1 MSTVN
6 AGWRGPNI
14 VKEGL
19 VLYLDAASGTS
30 YSPYTSGVTWRDI
43 SGNGNNG
50 TLTNGPT
57 YSSAN
62 GGVISFDGVDDY
74 ISGPLSTISS
84 WTMSLWYLS
93 RNISS
98 ALVYYPFSC
107 TTGGN
112 GLGFGGTFNPSTQN
126 KWYFFDGT
134 NVFSNN
140 NTTVIIDA
148 WYNLVVTKVSTSY
161 NLYTNGNLSMSG
173 IGVDLSCTQYNLG
186 RRGDTQFYVNGNI
199 ASAQIYNR
207 VLTPTEVLQNF
218 NAQKS
223 RFNL

>member
-1 MSTVN
+1 MGVS
-6 AGWRGPNI
+6 GGPDMI
-14 VKEGL
+14 QDGL
-19 VLYLDAASGTS
+19 VLSLNAADKNSYVGSGTAW
-30 YSPYTSGVTWRDI
+30 TDL
-43 SGNGNNG
+43 SGNSNNG

-57 YSSAN
+57 FSSAN

-74 ISGPLSTISS
+74 VLGTLSTIST

-107 TTGGN
+107 TTGAN
-112 GLGFGGTFNPSTQN
+112 GLGFGGTFSASTLN
-126 KWYFFDGT
+126 RWYFFDGT
-134 NVFSNN
+134 NTFSDS
-140 NTTVIIDA
+140 NTAVIINL

-161 NLYTNGNLSMSG
+161 NLYTNGNLSMSAT
-173 IGVDLSCTQYNLG
+173 GVDLSCTQYNLG
-186 RRGDTQFYVNGNI
+186 RRGDNVFYVNGNI
-199 ASAQIYNR
+199 AQASIYNR
-207 VLTPTEVLQNF
+207 ALSAAEILQNY